1 VPSLIVM
8 DTLLVVE
15 DEPSLRALLS
25 DCLREPGYEVI
36 TAGEGREAVR
46 LARRHAPDLIVLDV
60 MLPDIDGFDVVR
72 RLRGGGDRTPVLFL
86 TARDATADKVR
97 GLTAGGDDY
106 VTKPFSLEELIAR
119 VQALLRRGR
128 GAARGPVRLA
138 VADLEL
144 DQDAHAVWRAGRP
157 VSLSATEFQLLR
169 YLMVNQNRVLSR
181 TQILDHVWDPDF
193 SGNPGIVEQYVSL
206 LRRKVDSAGPRLI
219 HTVRSVGYV
228 LRVP

>member
-1 VPSLIVM
+1 M

-15 DEPSLRALLS
+15 DEPSLRELLVG
-25 DCLREPGYEVI
+25 CLREGFEVV
-36 TAGEGREAVR
+36 AAADGREAVR
-46 LARRHAPDLIVLDV
+46 LVQRHAPDLIVLDV
-60 MLPDIDGFDVVR
+60 MLPDLDGFDVVR

-119 VQALLRRGR
+119 IHALLRRSR
-128 GAARGPVRLA
+128 STAAAPVRLA

-144 DQDAHAVWRAGRP
+144 DQDAHTVWRSGRQ
-157 VSLSATEFQLLR
+157 VHLSATEFQLLR
-169 YLMVNQNRVLSR
+169 YFMVNHNRVLSR
-181 TQILDHVWDPDF
+181 AQILEHVWDPDF

-206 LRRKVDSAGPRLI
+206 LRRKVDSAQPRLI

>member
-1 VPSLIVM
+1 M

-15 DEPSLRALLS
+15 DEPSLRELLVG
-25 DCLREPGYEVI
+25 CLREGFEVV
-36 TAGEGREAVR
+36 AAADGREAVR
-46 LARRHAPDLIVLDV
+46 LVQRHAPDLIVLDV
-60 MLPDIDGFDVVR
+60 MLPDLDGFDVVR

-119 VQALLRRGR
+119 IHALLRRSR
-128 GAARGPVRLA
+128 RTAAAPVRLA

-144 DQDAHAVWRAGRP
+144 DQDAHTVWRSGRQ
-157 VSLSATEFQLLR
+157 VQLSATEFQLLR
-169 YLMVNQNRVLSR
+169 YFMVNHNRVLSR
-181 TQILDHVWDPDF
+181 AQILEHVWDPDF

-206 LRRKVDSAGPRLI
+206 LRRKVDSAQPRLI